1 MAILTKTQLRDA
13 IKREARIQ
21 TTNDLDVMI
30 YDIMDGV
37 VTDIFTKER
46 CYELRVINAPITMT
60 AATPTVTLPNDF
72 MHVDEVFFSV
82 DSGTT
87 QLRLW
92 PKNDFS
98 YVQPTGT
105 PKWWLLQG
113 ANLFVFPYSLVTT
126 SHKIYLNYFKFPT
139 FVADSDNFPVLRLQE
154 GFKKLCVTRVL
165 EYHNSLEQAAR
176 MLTGADTSMT
186 SGKAA
191 NLEGR
196 ERDSIDT
203 RQPGFG
209 TVPADTK

>member
-1 MAILTKTQLRDA
+1 MTKTQLRDS

-21 TTNDLDVMI
+21 TTNDLDVTV

-37 VTDIFTKER
+37 YTDVFSKER
-46 CYELRVINAPITMT
+46 CYELRIIGTGTTM
-60 AATPTVTLPNDF
+60 ANATPTVALAADF
-72 MHVDEVFFSV
+72 MHVDEAFFSTDNGV
-82 DSGTT
+82 T
-87 QLRLW
+87 QTRLW
-92 PKNDFS
+92 PKNDFA

-105 PKWWLLQG
+105 PKWWMLQG
-113 ANLFVFPYSLVTT
+113 TNLYVFPYSLVTT
-126 SHKIYLNYFKFPT
+126 SHKIYLNYFKIAAFT
-139 FVADSDNFPVLRLQE
+139 ADSDTFPVLRLQE
-154 GFKKLCVTRVL
+154 AYKKLCVTRVL
-165 EYHNSLEQAAR
+165 EYHNNLEQAAR
-176 MLTGADTSMT
+176 MLTGADTSLT